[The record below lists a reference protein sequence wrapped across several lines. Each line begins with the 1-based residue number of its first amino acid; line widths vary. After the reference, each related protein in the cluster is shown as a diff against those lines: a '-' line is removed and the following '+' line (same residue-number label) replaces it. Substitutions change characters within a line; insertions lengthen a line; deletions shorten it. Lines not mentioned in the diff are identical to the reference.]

1 MGRRGGET
9 HEATTHAKQVSGTIR
24 EYYKML
30 YAEKEYDAGASRAIL
45 EEMGKTQITK
55 AARKQL
61 DKPITDQ
68 ELQDVMEA
76 LPTGKQAG
84 PDRIP
89 NEVYKYMSSFFA
101 PKLGALI
108 RRSITK
114 GQLPEEMRKGDICTL
129 FKKGDRDEVR
139 NYRPITL
146 LQNSYKIFMRVLAK
160 RMASVVHQF
169 VAETQKGFVP
179 HTFIADCTMLMNLI
193 EAYINEGDDESKKGL
208 MVFLDMEKAFDRV
221 SYDFLMG
228 GLQTLG
234 FGDHFMGTIGMM
246 YNTTRPPQRR
256 IYANGYYS
264 DWFDIK
270 SGVAQGCPLSPLLFL
285 IVAQGLKSAL
295 DIKGVRGIDIKGL
308 TLVLSQF
315 ADDTTLILRSTDE
328 LKGAFEAIDMW
339 CAASAMREN
348 MKKREGL
355 AMGMYRGAS
364 WMDPDRQ
371 ERVRRRGTN

>member
-1 MGRRGGET
+1 MGT
-9 HEATTHAKQVSGTIR
+9 
-24 EYYKML
+24 
-30 YAEKEYDAGASRAIL
+30 
-45 EEMGKTQITK
+45 TQITK

-179 HTFIADCTMLMNLI
+179 HTFIADCTMLMNLV

-228 GLQTLG
+228 GLKTLG

-285 IVAQGLKSAL
+285 IVAQGLKAAL

-355 AMGMYRGAS
+355 AMGMYRGATAGWTQTARS
-364 WMDPDRQ
+364 ELGGRARRVTSSRQ
-371 ERVRRRGTN
+371 ESSGRRRENG